1 MLARMAFTSQD
12 LAALDAAIAS
22 GELSVRTADGKTVEL
37 RSMPDL
43 LLARDFV
50 ARQVALGAL
59 PRPAVPAARH
69 VLADFRD

>member
-1 MLARMAFTSQD
+1 MAFSFQD

-22 GELSVRTADGKTVEL
+22 GELSVRTADGKVVEL
-37 RSMPDL
+37 RSMSDL

-50 ARQVALGAL
+50 ARQMRVASSTA
-59 PRPAVPAARH
+59 AVVPAARH